1 MKKLLFATM
10 ILVVVGCSDTN
21 KVKKNNDVEPAEKPT
36 RKIEREEPVAETPK
50 RLKERPVYDDSMD
63 YGEPILV
70 EVNARNVV
78 EVNVSCSGNIMVD
91 NQICK
96 RSDLVRNHTGHSRL
110 SHEIFDFLVDEKLS
124 EKRVEELVP
133 HVQIGLSVGIVSLKV
148 DSEVTDELYSEVYY
162 EIEHAFDCYRD
173 YVARS
178 LYGESYWDLPGKVQK
193 NLRTYVPARISDAD
207 NPYSKLVIVAD
218 DKEIKQPVITFTEDA
233 SEFDDFDW
241 EPDIEE
247 KEEVIEEEEI
257 FVSVEQ
263 MPTFQGGGIEKF
275 RAWVMDNVKYPQIAL
290 ENGIQG
296 NVVVQFVVEKDGKIG
311 KIQILRSPDKTLTDA
326 AMDVMDK
333 ANNLKKGWKPGMQ
346 RNKPAR
352 VTFTLPITFKIQ
364 Q

>member
-1 MKKLLFATM
+1 ME
-10 ILVVVGCSDTN
+10 
-21 KVKKNNDVEPAEKPT
+21 VKKS
-36 RKIEREEPVAETPK
+36 PK
-50 RLKERPVYDDSMD
+50 ADLENKKTLFLEI
-63 YGEPILV
+63 GLIIALG
-70 EVNARNVV
+70 A
-78 EVNVSCSGNIMVD
+78 SG
-91 NQICK
+91 
-96 RSDLVRNHTGHSRL
+96 
-110 SHEIFDFLVDEKLS
+110 
-124 EKRVEELVP
+124 
-133 HVQIGLSVGIVSLKV
+133 IGLSMSSKPDTGDYEPPKKEVVETETVMNTKQDEPEPEPEIQKAQPQVATDVLKIVSNETK
-148 DSEVTDELYSEVYY
+148 
-162 EIEHAFDCYRD
+162 
-173 YVARS
+173 
-178 LYGESYWDLPGKVQK
+178 
-193 NLRTYVPARISDAD
+193 IST
-207 NPYSKLVIVAD
+207 PLVFA
-218 DKEIKQPVITFTEDA
+218 EDA

-241 EPDIEE
+241 EPEIEE